1 MAERLAFRTCKAILS
16 PVIGEVPGTKADFP
30 ALAARVW
37 KDGNTVVLQDLFD
50 DPRCFAACVHDDEGC
65 FRESACYLAIHRIPR
80 CAAVCISGGHSTP
93 NIQPCRS
100 QAVWASQADCRSWP
114 PFANIP
120 HSGPV
125 VDTVLRTVP
134 PPEPSAASPSS
145 FFFPSFSRSAA
156 ASSRS
161 CCPYAFAVRAAC
173 SF

>member
-1 MAERLAFRTCKAILS
+1 MAERLAFRTYKTILK
-16 PVIGEVPGTKADFP
+16 PVIREVPGTKAVFP
-30 ALAARVW
+30 ALAARVR
-37 KDGNTVVLQDLFD
+37 KDGNTVVLQGLLG
-50 DPRCFAACVHDDEGC
+50 DPRCFAARVHDDEGC
-65 FRESACYLAIHRIPR
+65 AIHRIPR
-80 CAAVCISGGHSTP
+80 CAAVHISGGHSTP
-93 NIQPCRS
+93 NIQPFRS
-100 QAVWASQADCRSWP
+100 QAVWAAQADCRSWP

-134 PPEPSAASPSS
+134 PPEPPAASSSS